1 MKTKKVSCNAL
12 VISNILMLVQTE
24 ILVFCPCMCAYRW
37 KPSYNAC
44 NISNFHFEYIR
55 IILKHLM
62 HGNLKILST
71 IEYPLQWSSS
81 SSFLPVQFCVSNKM
95 DWQMLS
101 NHLLDIFHH
110 WTVWPVGSFCQKM
123 PDNFWHPIAF
133 PWLHYD
139 VAIEGN
145 STGSLSIL
153 F

>member
-1 MKTKKVSCNAL
+1 MLLLFLTSLCWCRLKYWFFAPACVLTVESLHIMHAIFQIFIL
-12 VISNILMLVQTE
+12 NI
-24 ILVFCPCMCAYRW
+24 F
-37 KPSYNAC
+37 
-44 NISNFHFEYIR
+44 

-71 IEYPLQWSSS
+71 IEYPLQRSSS